1 VSKAHKEKVRRK
13 LISEYRSILSKD
25 PIVVKDLEWAINL
38 ILDEIIQREGGVFS
52 EEDRKKLMTDLIHEF
67 MGFGPLENLL
77 KDPDVTEIM
86 VNGPNKV
93 YVERKGMT
101 EQVNIVFDSEQQ
113 IMNLIDKILASTR
126 RHVDETYPYTEV
138 SFKDGSRINI
148 VIPPLALDGPTLTIR
163 KFLKEIQAVEDLL
176 KLNTLDKRISDFL
189 IASVKAK
196 VNIIFS
202 GATGAGKTTSLN
214 VFSSYIGNEERIIT
228 IEDTAELR
236 LNQDHVVRLEAKQ
249 GNIEGKGEISIREI
263 FRNSLRMRPDR
274 IIVGEIRGGEALD
287 VLQSICSGH
296 KGSLSVIHANSPQ
309 DVIYRIET
317 LILTSGVPIV
327 LDIIHRQIAASINLI
342 VQQEQFLDGSRK
354 MTSVTQI
361 NGLKEGQ
368 VVLED
373 IFLYDSESTD
383 LEGRAKGR
391 WRATGVIPVFYPMF
405 KKAGIDLPKEIFN
418 KD

>member
-1 VSKAHKEKVRRK
+1 VSKAYKEKVRRK

-25 PIVVKDLEWAINL
+25 PIVVKDLEWAINF

-405 KKAGIDLPKEIFN
+405 KKAGIDLRKEIFN